1 LASTSIY
8 TLEIDIQ
15 ELLKTK
21 GWFGKEAKDAFAEEI
36 SSRLASQYQSPVQ
49 APALRLS
56 QMGPQCPKALWHSI
70 HTPEEAQ
77 PFPSWTQFKFSLGH
91 VTEGLAISLA
101 KGAGHNVVGEQ
112 DELVLD
118 GVKGHRDCIID
129 GHIVDVKS
137 CNGRTYQ
144 KIKEGGLAQDDLFGY
159 LWQLDGYMLASSNDP
174 LVSVKDKSFIL
185 AIHKELG
192 HMCLY
197 EHKLTST
204 RAEALRTRIENYKQA
219 VQQHSP
225 PDCTCATEIM
235 GTNRKLGVKASY
247 SQYKYCCFPK
257 LRCFLYSGGPV
268 YLTEVKYEPVVP
280 EIDKAG
286 NIIRR

>member
-1 LASTSIY
+1 MASTSIY

-36 SSRLASQYQSPVQ
+36 SSRLEGQYQSPVQ
-49 APALRLS
+49 EPRLRLS
-56 QMGPQCPKALWHSI
+56 QMGPRCPKAIWHSI
-70 HTPEEAQ
+70 HTPGEAQ
-77 PFPSWTQFKFSLGH
+77 PFPSWTEFKLSLGH

-118 GVKGHRDCIID
+118 GIKGHRDCVID

-144 KIKEGGLAQDDLFGY
+144 KIKQGSLAQDDLFGY
-159 LWQLDGYMLASSNDP
+159 LCQLDGYMLASSNDP

-185 AIHKELG
+185 AVHKELG

-197 EHKLTST
+197 EHRLTDT
-204 RAEALRTRIENYKQA
+204 RASALRARIDKYKRI
-219 VQQHSP
+219 VERSVP
-225 PDCTCATEIM
+225 PVCECETEIS
-235 GTNRKLGVKASY
+235 GSNKKLGVKASY
-247 SQYKYCCFPK
+247 SQYKYCCFPN
-257 LRCFLYSGGPV
+257 LRCFLYSGGPM
-268 YLTEVKYEPVVP
+268 YLTEVKYEPSVP
-280 EIDKAG
+280 EIDKLG
-286 NIIRR
+286 KLIRR

>member
-49 APALRLS
+49 EPRLRLS

-70 HTPEEAQ
+70 NTPEQAQ
-77 PFPSWTQFKFSLGH
+77 PFPPWTQFKFSLGH

-101 KGAGHNVVGEQ
+101 KGAGHSVVGEQ

-185 AIHKELG
+185 AVHKELG

-197 EHKLTST
+197 EHKLT
-204 RAEALRTRIENYKQA
+204 EARTKSLRERIARYKRIVEA
-219 VQQHSP
+219 DGAP
-225 PDCTCATEIM
+225 PCECELELS
-235 GTNRKLGVKASY
+235 GSNRKLGVRASY
-247 SQYKYCCFPK
+247 SQYKYCCFPN

-268 YLTEVKYEPVVP
+268 YLTEVKYEPSVP
-280 EIDKAG
+280 EIDKYG
-286 NIIRR
+286 KIIRR